1 MKRIHFEVGETAV
14 TVISDE
20 EFLQA
25 AKDAIFDAREIIL
38 SKIQE
43 DPYFKVS
50 FEPIAVDNSDDDLIK
65 RMCNASILANVGPMA
80 GVAGAIAVYAVEK
93 MCIAGSKYAIVEN
106 GGDIALSIDRE
117 VTVGLF
123 ANDPKFEDLA
133 FKIPKING
141 ITGICSSSGLVGPS
155 VSFGNS
161 GICTVFS
168 DDVVLADACATALGN
183 LVVRGES
190 KEMSS
195 ALESIGNITGV
206 NGCVVYCNGLFAMYG
221 DVPELVRSNVKLSD
235 ITKIQFN

>member
-1 MKRIHFEVGETAV
+1 V
-14 TVISDE
+14 
-20 EFLQA
+20 

-38 SKIQE
+38 TKIQE
-43 DPYFKVS
+43 DLYFNTS
-50 FEPIAVDNSDDDLIK
+50 FEPIAIDNDDDDLIK

-93 MCIAGSKYAIVEN
+93 MCIVGSKYAIVDN
-106 GGDIALSIDRE
+106 GGDIALSVDKE

-123 ANDPKFEDLA
+123 ANDPKFGDLA
-133 FKIPKING
+133 LKIPKTNG
-141 ITGICSSSGLVGPS
+141 ITGICSSSGIVGPS

-168 DDVVLADACATALGN
+168 DDVILADACATALGN

-190 KEMSS
+190 EEMSS

-206 NGCVVYCNGLFAMYG
+206 NGCMTYCNGLFAMYG
-221 DVPELVRSNVKLSD
+221 DVPELVKSNIKLSD
-235 ITKIQFN
+235 ITKIDFN